1 MEAQKRIL
9 TKAHEL
15 FMQFGIRGV
24 SMDEVAKDLG
34 ISKKTIYQFYEDKDA
49 LVEAVIHLETS
60 ESQNRCSLFKE
71 KSENALQELFL
82 SMDMMLALL
91 AKIHPSVIHDI
102 EKYHPKANQKYKDF
116 KNKYLYTIIKDNLVR
131 GIEEGIYRED
141 IDVEILTS
149 FRLITSFIIFNPA
162 AFPNTQTSLPKLAAE
177 ITDHFIYGIISA
189 KGLKLFTKY
198 KAQRQNK
205 Q

>member
-1 MEAQKRIL
+1 MEAQERIL

-15 FMQFGIRGV
+15 FMQYGIRGV

-34 ISKKTIYQFYEDKDA
+34 ISKKTIYQFYQDKDA

-60 ESQNRCSLFKE
+60 ESQNRCNLFKE

-82 SMDMMLALL
+82 SMDMMLTLL

-116 KNKYLYTIIKDNLVR
+116 KNKYLYTTIKDNLLR
-131 GIEEGIYRED
+131 GIEEGIYREN
-141 IDVEILTS
+141 INVEILTS
-149 FRLITSFIIFNPA
+149 FRLITSFIIFNPS